1 MRIAI
6 LGGTGDLGLG
16 LAVRF
21 SEAGHHVVLG
31 SRDAER
37 GRTIA
42 AGLQRAN
49 VSGAEN
55 AEAARAAD
63 VVILTI
69 PFKGHAEFL
78 TAVSGA
84 LEDKIVVDTT
94 VSMGPKRAFMPPAAG
109 SAAAEAQVL
118 LPRAHVVAAFHTLS
132 AHLLADTARAL
143 DQDVLVCGRDAASKA
158 TVLDLTATIGA
169 RGVDAGGLD
178 AAATLEALAVLLIN
192 LNIRYRTRD
201 LGIRI
206 AHLPADARP
215 R

>member
-6 LGGTGDLGLG
+6 LGGTGDLGRG
-16 LAVRF
+16 LAARF
-21 SEAGHHVVLG
+21 SEAGHDVVLG
-31 SRDAER
+31 SRDA
-37 GRTIA
+37 GRAGAIA
-42 AGLQRAN
+42 AGLQRPN

-55 AEAARAAD
+55 SEAARAAD
-63 VVILTI
+63 VVILTV
-69 PFKGHAEFL
+69 PFNGHAEFVA
-78 TAVSGA
+78 AVSGS
-84 LEDKIVVDTT
+84 LEGKIVVDTT

-109 SAAAEAQVL
+109 SAAAEAQAL
-118 LPRAHVVAAFHTLS
+118 LSGARVVAAFHTLS
-132 AHLLADTARAL
+132 ASLLADTARPL
-143 DQDVLVCGRDAASKA
+143 DQDALICGQDPAAKA
-158 TVLDLTATIGA
+158 MVIDLSATIGA

-192 LNIRYRTRD
+192 LDARYRRRD

>member
-6 LGGTGDLGLG
+6 LGGTGDLGRG

-21 SEAGHHVVLG
+21 SAAVHDVVLG

-37 GRTIA
+37 ARTTA
-42 AGLQRAN
+42 AGLQGAHI
-49 VSGAEN
+49 SGADN

-63 VVILTI
+63 VVIFAI

-78 TAVSGA
+78 EALSGP
-84 LEDKIVVDTT
+84 LEAKIVVDTT
-94 VSMGPKRAFMPPAAG
+94 VSMGPKRTFMPPVAG
-109 SAAAEAQVL
+109 SAAAEAQTL
-118 LPRAHVVAAFHTLS
+118 LPRARVVAAFHTLS
-132 AHLLADTARAL
+132 ASLLADVARPL
-143 DQDVLVCGRDAASKA
+143 DQDVLICGQDPAAKT
-158 TVLDLTATIGA
+158 TVIDLSATIGA

-178 AAATLEALAVLLIN
+178 AAATLEALAVLLVN
-192 LNIRYRTRD
+192 LDIRYRRRD